1 MDTPLHWIAFIACVL
16 ITIALDLGVFHRKA
30 HKISLRESA
39 AWSVV
44 WITLAM
50 AFGLWILHG
59 YGRQPALEFFTG
71 YVIEKSLS
79 VDNLF
84 VFLVI
89 FRVFAVKEEYQH
101 SVLAYG
107 IVAALLMR
115 GVMIA
120 AGAALVERFE
130 WIMYLFGA
138 FIIYAGLHMLVA
150 RQTESHPE
158 NNFLFRYV
166 SKHIR
171 VTRDYREGRF
181 FVRENGKRYATPLLL
196 VLLVVEIT
204 DVTFAVDS
212 IPAIFGIT
220 RDPFIVFTSNVF
232 AILGLR
238 ALYFLLAG
246 VLDKFAYL
254 KIALALVLA
263 FIGGK
268 MIAEP
273 WLHIPVGVSLAVVL
287 GMLASAVIL
296 SLLVKPKKVAGKDQP
311 RSGKSGSG
319 RMSEIKPEW
328 IAGLASRDLEERAKA
343 ATEIYREGSRRAGLA
358 VREWWKNAELARLC
372 GPNPAAT
379 VGVAVQPTTFARI
392 REANGWPR
400 LAEVPSE
407 QDASE
412 FELHF
417 PGSVA
422 LDVLTTREA
431 GGSGA
436 IARFLTRTGEGV
448 QQVEFPCGD
457 VDLAAAVL
465 RRDFGVEAVY
475 PAKRPG
481 AGGTRVNF
489 FLVGRTGEPKVLV
502 ELFEPGG

>member
-1 MDTPLHWIAFIACVL
+1 MDTPLHWIAFIAFVL
-16 ITIALDLGVFHRKA
+16 IAVALDLGVFHRKA
-30 HKISLRESA
+30 HKISIKESL

-44 WITLAM
+44 WITLAI
-50 AFGLWILHG
+50 ALGLWILHG

-107 IVAALLMR
+107 IVGALLMR

-120 AGAALVERFE
+120 AGAALVQRFD
-130 WIMYLFGA
+130 WIMYLFGV

-150 RQTESHPE
+150 REAESHPE
-158 NNFLFRYV
+158 KNFLVRYV

-171 VTRDYREGRF
+171 LTRDYREDRF
-181 FVRENGKRYATPLLL
+181 FVRENGKRYATPLFL

-254 KIALALVLA
+254 KIALALVLI

-268 MIAEP
+268 MIVEP
-273 WLHIPVGVSLAVVL
+273 WLHISVAVSLGIVI
-287 GMLASAVIL
+287 GMLAMAVL
-296 SLLVKPKKVAGKDQP
+296 ASLLVKPRKVAEADP
-311 RSGKSGSG
+311 R
-319 RMSEIKPEW
+319 
-328 IAGLASRDLEERAKA
+328 
-343 ATEIYREGSRRAGLA
+343 T
-358 VREWWKNAELARLC
+358 N
-372 GPNPAAT
+372 
-379 VGVAVQPTTFARI
+379 
-392 REANGWPR
+392 
-400 LAEVPSE
+400 
-407 QDASE
+407 
-412 FELHF
+412 
-417 PGSVA
+417 
-422 LDVLTTREA
+422 
-431 GGSGA
+431 
-436 IARFLTRTGEGV
+436 
-448 QQVEFPCGD
+448 
-457 VDLAAAVL
+457 
-465 RRDFGVEAVY
+465 
-475 PAKRPG
+475 
-481 AGGTRVNF
+481 
-489 FLVGRTGEPKVLV
+489 
-502 ELFEPGG
+502 